1 MYPTKQHSTEEHAEA
16 EEGWKLPT
24 NGEYLRR
31 KQAERF
37 LGRSEWYLKLQELIL
52 PELRG
57 VAMRGSAAR
66 WPTGEDAV
74 ATIELRKGEGVTLDM
89 MDGLVQTPPRTVR
102 HPPPST
108 PATRHPPPSR
118 ATLQP
123 PATLHRRPPH
133 PSTAPPDAM
142 LPLLTVLPPL
152 AVGAA
157 PAV

>member
-31 KQAERF
+31 RQAERF

-102 HPPPST
+102 HP
-108 PATRHPPPSR
+108 RHPPLPASLRYPPMEHTFQLCGSLLSSLFCVPHQTRSR
-118 ATLQP
+118 WRG
-123 PATLHRRPPH
+123 RRSCPRRRW
-133 PSTAPPDAM
+133 
-142 LPLLTVLPPL
+142 
-152 AVGAA
+152 
-157 PAV
+157 